1 MDIRSYLTRQAVK
14 ALQDPRVASML
25 RDERVNRALMEA
37 LRLRGKLQRSFDDRV
52 DSMAQTL
59 NLATKREVRELKR
72 TIRRLEDEMRA
83 APPTP

>member
-1 MDIRSYLTRQAVK
+1 MDIRSYLTQQAVK

-25 RDERVNRALMEA
+25 RDERVSRALMEA

-52 DSMAQTL
+52 DSLAQTL